1 MYMYRESVAIYVLS
15 EDKGESK
22 NGIMHISV
30 TQTGKNLFIS
40 YIRSGQ
46 EGKDSMRHQQSQ
58 I

>member
-1 MYMYRESVAIYVLS
+1 MYRESVAIYVLS